1 MVNLGKEEAVAV
13 SDCNDTSSLRQCR
26 LVALRQAIKRLD
38 MRFLAHSGH
47 VDKVKISF
55 FLDGEDRV
63 LCHLQQ
69 R

>member
-13 SDCNDTSSLRQCR
+13 SDCNDTSSLRQRR
-26 LVALRQAIKRLD
+26 LVALRQAIKWLD
-38 MRFLAHSGH
+38 MRFLTHTGH